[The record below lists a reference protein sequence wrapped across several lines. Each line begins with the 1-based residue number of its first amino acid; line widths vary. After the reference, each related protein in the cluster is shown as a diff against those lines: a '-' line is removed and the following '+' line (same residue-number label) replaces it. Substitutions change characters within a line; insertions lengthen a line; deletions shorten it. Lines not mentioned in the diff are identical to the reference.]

1 MSHHR
6 CRKHRTHHPAW
17 FWALALLVLVKAA
30 VPLLATVAAGARG
43 VDLVEVCSIYGT
55 RTVEVTAQAD
65 EKSAPPATG
74 HGIADGHC
82 ALSSVLGPTAPS
94 VHAESLAVVPKSEA
108 ARLHAPRAAL
118 DRADPVLRWLV
129 GRLHAPPS
137 RV

>member
-30 VPLLATVAAGARG
+30 VPLLATVAAGTRG

-55 RTVEVTAQAD
+55 RTVEVTAQVGD
-65 EKSAPPATG
+65 KSAPQTAG
-74 HGIADGHC
+74 HSVADGHC
-82 ALSSVLGPTAPS
+82 ALSSVLGPAAPS
-94 VHAESLAVVPKSEA
+94 VHAESLAVVARSEA
-108 ARLHAPRAAL
+108 LPLHAPLAAP